1 MLSLGWSEIAIV
13 IIIVVLVVGPKELP
27 NIIKQFGYFSKKI
40 KSLSREF
47 NTSINN
53 IVKEVEIDQVKKK
66 IDEVSSLDIED
77 EILKNTDT
85 KSEFDEINTS
95 LKKLNKNTEVKKN
108 NKNK

>member
-1 MLSLGWSEIAIV
+1 MCYHLIQL
-13 IIIVVLVVGPKELP
+13 
-27 NIIKQFGYFSKKI
+27 KI
-40 KSLSREF
+40 WY
-47 NTSINN
+47 SINN